1 MQRSA
6 LRRVFSIYARPFAG
20 RLVMVFGVATVAL
33 AASVSIPRVIKQA
46 VDLVAGIHA
55 GTIAPGELHKLWIYG
70 AVLLGLASAEV
81 VLAYIRR
88 NTAARVSL
96 QMETKLRDDFY
107 RHLQSLQISFHDN
120 WQSGQLLSRAIYDI
134 NAIRRFVGFGAIFF
148 GLSLI
153 QLAGVF
159 AMLWS
164 LDSQLAVLTFI
175 SVSPILWFSYRF
187 GSGYRVVAKRIQDE
201 QGDLSTLIEESAS
214 GIRII
219 KAFGR
224 GALVLGN
231 FSRQASKLRD
241 SNLDAVA
248 LRRTAW
254 STFGFFANLSLP
266 VILLVGGF
274 AVVSGRLTIGGLV
287 AFMAYLSMLIF
298 PFDILGWILAMGEE
312 ARTAA
317 DRVFEVLDS
326 KPEIQDRPGARDLPQ
341 AQGRVAFEGI
351 WFRYSEE
358 SDWILRDVNLEIEP
372 GETLALV
379 GKTGCGKTTLASLLP
394 RLYDVTKGRITL
406 DDNDV
411 RDLTLT
417 SLRSHIGMAFEDPI
431 LFSASVTE
439 NILMGRPDAS
449 DDDLL
454 SALQTAQADFAHE
467 LPWGLDTRIGEQGYT
482 LSGGQRQRLALAR
495 AVLGAPQVLVLDDPL
510 SAVDVHTEAMIEDA
524 LRTVLDGVTALLVVH
539 RPSTLALADRV
550 ALLDNGTIVA
560 VGKHHDLME
569 SVPLYRAIL
578 SQEAEEMQV

>member
-20 RLVMVFGVATVAL
+20 RLVVVFGVATVAL

-55 GTIAPGELHKLWIYG
+55 GTIAPGELGKLWIYG

-241 SNLDAVA
+241 SNLDAVK

-317 DRVFEVLDS
+317 DRVFEVLDA
-326 KPEIQDRPGARDLPQ
+326 KPEIQDRPGARALPH

-351 WFRYSEE
+351 WFRYSDE

-394 RLYDVTKGRITL
+394 RLYDATEGKVTL

-439 NILMGRPDAS
+439 NILMGRPDAT
-449 DDDLL
+449 DDDLR

-560 VGKHHDLME
+560 IGKHHDLME
-569 SVPLYRAIL
+569 NVPLYRAIL